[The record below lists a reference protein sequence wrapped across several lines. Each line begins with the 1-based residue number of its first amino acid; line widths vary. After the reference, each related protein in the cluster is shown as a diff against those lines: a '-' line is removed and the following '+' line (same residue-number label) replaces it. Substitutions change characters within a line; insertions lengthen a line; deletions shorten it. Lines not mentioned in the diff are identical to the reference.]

1 MDTQDLTQQSPTL
14 PDWIVFADDS
24 LVVINKPAGLRSVP
38 DGYDPS
44 LPHLRGVLEPYL
56 GRLWMVHRLDKDT
69 SGLMVLA
76 RDADSHRELNR
87 QFREHEPVKHY
98 IARVAPLPSWDE
110 ISLDAPLRVNA
121 DRGHRT
127 HVDFAMG
134 KPARTDFW
142 VLRRGLAWA
151 ELDCR
156 LFSGVT
162 HQIRAHLYH
171 LGLGI
176 LGDPLYQPPQFK
188 AASKPDVDRMML
200 HASELSFTH
209 PKTGSV
215 LRFQAQEL
223 MPTMMDVSAE

>member
-1 MDTQDLTQQSPTL
+1 
-14 PDWIVFADDS
+14 
-24 LVVINKPAGLRSVP
+24 
-38 DGYDPS
+38 
-44 LPHLRGVLEPYL
+44 
-56 GRLWMVHRLDKDT
+56 
-69 SGLMVLA
+69 
-76 RDADSHRELNR
+76 
-87 QFREHEPVKHY
+87 
-98 IARVAPLPSWDE
+98 
-110 ISLDAPLRVNA
+110 
-121 DRGHRT
+121 
-127 HVDFAMG
+127 MG

-151 ELDCR
+151 ELDCQ

-188 AASKPDVDRMML
+188 AASKPDIDRMML